1 MRFDICPPPVHNH
14 NNQQVSFIG
23 MQSIIG
29 YSDDDRSDDEVKRSS
44 PAKPRSKDS
53 LLRKSVSTPVLRV
66 SSSAEQVP
74 LANVSLKP
82 HPVGLCAYGRGA
94 PLFSST
100 PGSSTFRDRNQ
111 GIVKALT
118 LRDVTKQ
125 AVRPNKSKSRLD
137 STVIRRTTT
146 QNTKQTPEQP
156 DENTPGEPPRLQ
168 DLSLEPNAATPTSTD
183 DLTQIRTLLR
193 PAPIPGVDNFGIP
206 PPSEDPVDTELAAK
220 ISKFLALK
228 KQGTH
233 FNDILMKNKSFN
245 NPHIYA
251 KLVDFVEVD
260 ETGTNFPK
268 SMWDPHNIQPE
279 WYADEI
285 ATAQKKRGAEAAA
298 AQAPGKRSRI
308 AFDSAGPG
316 STSGVHPSVLQ
327 QKGNKHSD
335 ESRGRHSDDSRSR
348 RSDSSRRRDDDKHG
362 GQRYHPYQHK
372 SDANMGWMP
381 RNHSANDRSRR
392 W

>member
-1 MRFDICPPPVHNH
+1 
-14 NNQQVSFIG
+14 

-29 YSDDDRSDDEVKRSS
+29 YSDDDRSDDEVKRFS

-53 LLRKSVSTPVLRV
+53 LLRKSISSPVLRV
-66 SSSAEQVP
+66 SSSAEQTSLV
-74 LANVSLKP
+74 NVSLKP
-82 HPVGLCAYGRGA
+82 HLLGLRAYGRGA
-94 PLFSST
+94 PPLFSST

-111 GIVKALT
+111 GIVKPLT
-118 LRDVTKQ
+118 LLRDVTKQ
-125 AVRPNKSKSRLD
+125 GTRSNKSKSRID
-137 STVIRRTTT
+137 STVIRRTIT
-146 QNTKQTPEQP
+146 QNAKPPSEQA
-156 DENTPGEPPRLQ
+156 DEQTPGEPRGLQ
-168 DLSLEPNAATPTSTD
+168 DLSLEPSVTAQTSAD
-183 DLTQIRTLLR
+183 DLTQIRALLR
-193 PAPIPGVDNFGIP
+193 PPPVPEVENFGIP
-206 PPSEDPVDTELAAK
+206 PPSEDPVDAELSAK

-268 SMWDPHNIQPE
+268 SMWDPQDIQPE
-279 WYADEI
+279 WYAEEI
-285 ATAQKKRGAEAAA
+285 AAAQKKRGAESAA

-308 AFDSAGPG
+308 AFDSASSS
-316 STSGVHPSVLQ
+316 STSSVHPSVL

-348 RSDSSRRRDDDKHG
+348 RSDGSRRRDDDRHG
-362 GQRYHPYQHK
+362 GPRYHPYQPK
-372 SDANMGWMP
+372 SDTNMGWMP
-381 RNHSANDRSRR
+381 RNQSASDRARR

>member
-1 MRFDICPPPVHNH
+1 MRFDICPSPVPNH
-14 NNQQVSFIG
+14 NNRHDSFIG

-29 YSDDDRSDDEVKRSS
+29 YSDDDRSDDEIKRSS

-53 LLRKSVSTPVLRV
+53 LLRKSISTPVLRV
-66 SSSAEQVP
+66 SSSAEQVS
-74 LANVSLKP
+74 LANEP
-82 HPVGLCAYGRGA
+82 RDHEDTD
-94 PLFSST
+94 SS
-100 PGSSTFRDRNQ
+100 GS
-111 GIVKALT
+111 
-118 LRDVTKQ
+118 KQ
-125 AVRPNKSKSRLD
+125 AVRPNKSKSRID

-146 QNTKQTPEQP
+146 QNAKQQPEQP
-156 DENTPGEPPRLQ
+156 DKNVPGEPPRLQ
-168 DLSLEPNAATPTSTD
+168 DLSLEPNAATPTITD

-193 PAPIPGVDNFGIP
+193 PSPIPGVENFGIL

-268 SMWDPHNIQPE
+268 SMWDPHDIQPE

-298 AQAPGKRSRI
+298 AQALGKRSRI
-308 AFDSAGPG
+308 AFDSTGPG
-316 STSGVHPSVLQ
+316 STSGVHPSML

-335 ESRGRHSDDSRSR
+335 ESRGRHSDDSRGR
-348 RSDSSRRRDDDKHG
+348 RSESSKRRDDDKHG

-381 RNHSANDRSRR
+381 RNHSASDRSRR

>member
-1 MRFDICPPPVHNH
+1 
-14 NNQQVSFIG
+14 

-44 PAKPRSKDS
+44 PTKPRSKDS
-53 LLRKSVSTPVLRV
+53 LIRKSISTPALRV
-66 SSSAEQVP
+66 SSSTEQ
-74 LANVSLKP
+74 ASLVNEP
-82 HPVGLCAYGRGA
+82 
-94 PLFSST
+94 
-100 PGSSTFRDRNQ
+100 RDREATDSPAGSKQ
-111 GIVKALT
+111 GT
-118 LRDVTKQ
+118 RSS
-125 AVRPNKSKSRLD
+125 KSKSRID
-137 STVIRRTTT
+137 STVIRRTT
-146 QNTKQTPEQP
+146 QNAKPPSEQA
-156 DENTPGEPPRLQ
+156 DEQAPGEPPRLQ
-168 DLSLEPNAATPTSTD
+168 DLSLGPSATAQTSAD
-183 DLTQIRTLLR
+183 DLTQIRALLR
-193 PAPIPGVDNFGIP
+193 PPPIPEVEDFGIP
-206 PPSEDPVDTELAAK
+206 PPSTDPVDAELSAK

-268 SMWDPHNIQPE
+268 SMWDPQDIQPE
-279 WYADEI
+279 WYAEEI
-285 ATAQKKRGAEAAA
+285 AAAQKKRGAESAA

-308 AFDSAGPG
+308 VFDSAS
-316 STSGVHPSVLQ
+316 STSTSSVHPSVL

-348 RSDSSRRRDDDKHG
+348 RSDGSRRRDDDKHG
-362 GQRYHPYQHK
+362 GPRYHPYQPK
-372 SDANMGWMP
+372 ADTNMGWMP
-381 RNHSANDRSRR
+381 RNQSASDRARR

>member
-1 MRFDICPPPVHNH
+1 
-14 NNQQVSFIG
+14 

-53 LLRKSVSTPVLRV
+53 ILRKSISTPALRV
-66 SSSAEQVP
+66 SSSVEQVS
-74 LANVSLKP
+74 LANEP
-82 HPVGLCAYGRGA
+82 
-94 PLFSST
+94 
-100 PGSSTFRDRNQ
+100 RDREATDSSAASKQ
-111 GIVKALT
+111 GI
-118 LRDVTKQ
+118 
-125 AVRPNKSKSRLD
+125 RPNKSKPRVD
-137 STVIRRTTT
+137 STVTRRPTT
-146 QNTKQTPEQP
+146 QNAKQPSEQP
-156 DENTPGEPPRLQ
+156 DEATPGEPPRLQ
-168 DLSLEPNAATPTSTD
+168 DLSLEPSSATATSAD
-183 DLTQIRTLLR
+183 DLTQIRALLR
-193 PAPIPGVDNFGIP
+193 PPPIPGVENFGIP
-206 PPSEDPVDTELAAK
+206 PPSEDPVDAELSAK

-268 SMWDPHNIQPE
+268 GMWDPHDIQPE
-279 WYADEI
+279 WYAEEI
-285 ATAQKKRGAEAAA
+285 ATAQKKRSAETAA

-308 AFDSAGPG
+308 AFDTASSS
-316 STSGVHPSVLQ
+316 STSSIHPSVLQ
-327 QKGNKHSD
+327 KGNRRSD
-335 ESRGRHSDDSRSR
+335 ESKGRNSDDSRGR
-348 RSDSSRRRDDDKHG
+348 RSDASRRRDDDKHG

-381 RNHSANDRSRR
+381 RNHSASDRSRR

>member
-1 MRFDICPPPVHNH
+1 
-14 NNQQVSFIG
+14 

-53 LLRKSVSTPVLRV
+53 LIRKSISTPALRV
-66 SSSAEQVP
+66 SSSTEQ
-74 LANVSLKP
+74 ASLVNEP
-82 HPVGLCAYGRGA
+82 
-94 PLFSST
+94 
-100 PGSSTFRDRNQ
+100 RDREATDSPAGSKQ
-111 GIVKALT
+111 GT
-118 LRDVTKQ
+118 RS
-125 AVRPNKSKSRLD
+125 NKSKSRID
-137 STVIRRTTT
+137 STVIRRTT
-146 QNTKQTPEQP
+146 QNAKPPSEQA
-156 DENTPGEPPRLQ
+156 DEQAGGEPPRLQ
-168 DLSLEPNAATPTSTD
+168 DLSLGPSATAQTSAD
-183 DLTQIRTLLR
+183 DLTQIRALLR
-193 PAPIPGVDNFGIP
+193 PPPIPEVEDFGIP
-206 PPSEDPVDTELAAK
+206 PPSTDPVDAELSAK

-268 SMWDPHNIQPE
+268 SMWDPQDIQPE
-279 WYADEI
+279 WYAEEI
-285 ATAQKKRGAEAAA
+285 AAAQKKRGAESAA

-308 AFDSAGPG
+308 VFDSAS
-316 STSGVHPSVLQ
+316 STSTSSVHPSVL

-348 RSDSSRRRDDDKHG
+348 RSDGSRRRDDDKHG
-362 GQRYHPYQHK
+362 GPRYHPYQPK
-372 SDANMGWMP
+372 ADTNDGLDASKPIRQRPGSEMVV
-381 RNHSANDRSRR
+381 SRSH
-392 W
+392 

>member
-1 MRFDICPPPVHNH
+1 
-14 NNQQVSFIG
+14 

-29 YSDDDRSDDEVKRSS
+29 YSDDDRSDDEIKRSS

-53 LLRKSVSTPVLRV
+53 ILRKSISTPALRV
-66 SSSAEQVP
+66 SSSMEQAS
-74 LANVSLKP
+74 LANEP
-82 HPVGLCAYGRGA
+82 RDREGTD
-94 PLFSST
+94 SST
-100 PGSSTFRDRNQ
+100 GS
-111 GIVKALT
+111 
-118 LRDVTKQ
+118 KQ

-146 QNTKQTPEQP
+146 QNAKTPLDEPNEQTPS
-156 DENTPGEPPRLQ
+156 EPPRLQ
-168 DLSLEPNAATPTSTD
+168 DLSLEPNSTTPTGAD
-183 DLTQIRTLLR
+183 DLTEIRALLR
-193 PAPIPGVDNFGIP
+193 PPPIPGVENFGIP
-206 PPSEDPVDTELAAK
+206 PPSEDPVDAELSAK

-268 SMWDPHNIQPE
+268 SMWDPHDIQPE
-279 WYADEI
+279 WYAEEI
-285 ATAQKKRGAEAAA
+285 ASAQKKRSAEAAA
-298 AQAPGKRSRI
+298 AQGPGKRSRI
-308 AFDSAGPG
+308 AFDSAGSG
-316 STSGVHPSVLQ
+316 STSSVHPSLLQ
-327 QKGNKHSD
+327 KSNRHSD
-335 ESRGRHSDDSRSR
+335 ESRGRHSDESQNR
-348 RSDSSRRRDDDKHG
+348 RSDSSRRRDDNRHG

-372 SDANMGWMP
+372 PDTNMGWMP
-381 RNHSANDRSRR
+381 RNNSASDRSRR

>member
-1 MRFDICPPPVHNH
+1 
-14 NNQQVSFIG
+14 

-44 PAKPRSKDS
+44 PGKPRSKDS
-53 LLRKSVSTPVLRV
+53 LLRKSVSTPALRV
-66 SSSAEQVP
+66 PSSTEQTY

-82 HPVGLCAYGRGA
+82 HLVGLRAYGRGA

-111 GIVKALT
+111 GILKALT
-118 LRDVTKQ
+118 LLRDVTKQ
-125 AVRPNKSKSRLD
+125 GTRPNKSKSRLD
-137 STVIRRTTT
+137 STVIRRTTS
-146 QNTKQTPEQP
+146 QNTKSPPEQTEEQP
-156 DENTPGEPPRLQ
+156 SSEPPRLQ
-168 DLSLEPNAATPTSTD
+168 DLSLEPNSTAQVDAD
-183 DLTQIRTLLR
+183 DLTQIRALLQ
-193 PAPIPGVDNFGIP
+193 PPPISGVEEFGIP
-206 PPSEDPVDTELAAK
+206 PPSEDPVDAELAAK

-268 SMWDPHNIQPE
+268 SMWDPHDIQPE
-279 WYADEI
+279 WYADEL
-285 ATAQKKRGAEAAA
+285 ATAQKKRSAESAA

-308 AFDSAGPG
+308 AFDSAGSG
-316 STSGVHPSVLQ
+316 STSGVHPSML
-327 QKGNKHSD
+327 KGTKHLD
-335 ESRGRHSDDSRSR
+335 ESRGRHSEESRSR
-348 RSDSSRRRDDDKHG
+348 RTDGNRRRDDDKHS

-372 SDANMGWMP
+372 ADTNMGWMP
-381 RNHSANDRSRR
+381 RNHSAGDRARR